1 MKQEK
6 LIWRWRARLQ
16 RLGARYR
23 SNTKRAEFALYDRKN
38 VSGECVRAEEIT
50 EKLRPRAGLMR
61 WIKFINSAK
70 HELPRE
76 RKVVKGGK
84 KLLYTA
90 RTRSQPAGASLN

>member
-6 LIWRWRARLQ
+6 LIWRWRARLE
-16 RLGARYR
+16 RL

-38 VSGECVRAEEIT
+38 VSGECVRGEEIT

-84 KLLYTA
+84 KLLHGAHSLAGSRSRLA
-90 RTRSQPAGASLN
+90 RH